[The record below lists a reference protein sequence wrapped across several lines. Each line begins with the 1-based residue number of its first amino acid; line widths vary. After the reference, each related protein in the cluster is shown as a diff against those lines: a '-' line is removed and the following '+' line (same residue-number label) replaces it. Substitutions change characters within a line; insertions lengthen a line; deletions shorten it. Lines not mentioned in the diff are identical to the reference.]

1 MRIHFIAIGGAAMH
15 NLAMAVATKAGYIVT
30 GSDDEIFDPAR
41 THLQE
46 AGLLPEE
53 MGWHPEKIT
62 SDIDAI
68 ILGMHAREDNPELV
82 RARELGIKIYSFPEY
97 LYEQT
102 KDKIRIVV
110 GGSHGKTSTTSM
122 ILYVLQHLGI
132 EADYMVGAQIEGF
145 ERMVRLSDTAKYAVF
160 EGDEYLTSPLDLR
173 SKFLW
178 YHPHVAI
185 LTGIAWD
192 HINVFPTFEGYVDTF
207 RKFVDGIEENGT
219 FIYYKHD
226 ANLCEIASQARPDIQ
241 LVPYEAYN
249 NSTPSYTTPH
259 NATPFKIF
267 GRHNMENLQAAAL
280 ACQQIGVKLE
290 DFYREISTFT
300 GASNRLELI
309 DEIGT
314 NVAYKDFA
322 HSPSKLRAT
331 VNAVRERYPEKQLV
345 AAMELHTFSSL
356 MADFLPQYEGCMAQA
371 DVALVYFNP
380 KVIEHK
386 RLTPITAEEVRK
398 AFGTE
403 NVEVFT
409 DSQLLQERL
418 RSLTYDNTAL
428 LMMTSGTFDGVNIPE
443 FAKELISSNKV
454 NSKKKQAKLPYT
466 HCLNCGAE
474 LQGKYCHVCGQE
486 ATSKTPTVGAFLVEY
501 ANHAFIWD
509 SNFFKTLWNLIS
521 RPGYL
526 TKEFIA
532 GKFASH
538 EHPLKLNMFLLF
550 VLITLFVFFAGTE
563 KMSNSVHNLTHSES
577 VRPGIQ
583 LEFLIKNGYTERI
596 NESPRDTV
604 HLLAPLF
611 LVERYPEVLSNI
623 ETIEDTDGKGL
634 DKWIAVLPHVL
645 IEDSIVML
653 DESGY
658 YRFNQQ
664 SKAGE
669 NELKMVN
676 TVWSEMVKL
685 IAKYFPLLIL
695 FTAPFLAIALGI
707 VQRKSR
713 IPRIHHFIFALHY
726 TAFLE
731 LLMICIFLLHLTLS
745 PPMEWLQW
753 VMIIGSCVYLT
764 IAFRNVY
771 GTTTWTMAALKALFT
786 SVVYV
791 LIGMAIFF
799 VIFIVACFI
808 TANNAMIS

>member
-15 NLAMAVATKAGYIVT
+15 NLAMAVATKAGYVVT

-41 THLQE
+41 THLE
-46 AGLLPEE
+46 KAGLLPKE
-53 MGWHPEKIT
+53 MGWHPENIT

-122 ILYVLQHLGI
+122 ILYVLQRLGI

-192 HINVFPTFEGYVDTF
+192 HINVFPTFDGYVDTF

-226 ANLCEIASQARPDIQ
+226 TNLCEIASQARPDIKQ
-241 LVPYEAYN
+241 LPYEAYQGDVDM
-249 NSTPSYTTPH
+249 
-259 NATPFKIF
+259 KIF
-267 GRHNMENLQAAAL
+267 GKHNMENLQAAAL
-280 ACQQIGVKLE
+280 ACEKIGVKPE
-290 DFYREISTFT
+290 DFYREIATFT

-309 DEIGT
+309 DEIGN

-418 RSLTYDNTAL
+418 RSLTYENTAL
-428 LMMTSGTFDGVNIPE
+428 LMMTSGTFDGVNIPA
-443 FAKELISSNKV
+443 FAKKLISSNKE
-454 NSKKKQAKLPYT
+454 NDRSKKKDKLPYT

-509 SNFFKTLWNLIS
+509 SNFLKTLWNLIR

-563 KMSNSVHNLTHSES
+563 KMNNSVHNLTYSES

-583 LEFLIKNGYTERI
+583 LEFLIKNGYAE
-596 NESPRDTV
+596 NMKESPRDTV
-604 HLLAPLF
+604 QLLAPLF
-611 LVERYPEVLSNI
+611 LAERYPEVLSNI
-623 ETIEDTDGKGL
+623 ETIEDTDGEGL

-653 DESGY
+653 DESGF

-685 IAKYFPLLIL
+685 IAKYFPLLVL
-695 FTAPFLAIALGI
+695 FTAPFLSIALGI
-707 VQRKSR
+707 VQRKNR

-753 VMIIGSCVYLT
+753 VMIISSCLYLT

-771 GTTTWTMAALKALFT
+771 GTTTWTMSALKALFT
-786 SVVYV
+786 SMVYM
-791 LIGMAIFF
+791 LICLVIFF
-799 VIFIVACFI
+799 LIFIVACFVVVNQ
-808 TANNAMIS
+808 TLIS